1 MERPVAC
8 FGWLA
13 KDGRSLRTQSMSDP
27 IRHECGIAVVR
38 LKKPLGYYHQK
49 YGSALHG
56 FDALQALM
64 QKVRNRGQD
73 GFGFGCCKLDMPA
86 GLPYLFRERS
96 TESVERI
103 GHVFDDLRKDMKRIA
118 RRINDQRREERH
130 QEGKEFMPFEDD
142 PEAMKREFEMAG
154 EIYVGHLR
162 YGTTGDFG
170 KGALHPYIRRST
182 WPTRTL
188 MVMGNFNLTN
198 TNELNQIMMKR
209 GQHPVFGTDTQSV
222 LEEIGFQLDEAHT
235 QLYHSIR
242 DAGVPGWEIP
252 HQISEQLNV
261 QRVIEDS
268 ARRWDGG
275 YAIVG
280 VIGNGD
286 LFAMRDPSGIRPCFY
301 YENDEMLVMASERV
315 ALMSVIGLE
324 ESQIHELPPA
334 HVLVMKADGQIT
346 LREFTQP
353 REYKPCSFERI
364 YFSRGNDSVIYR
376 QRKALGEE
384 LVPQVVDAIGNDF
397 EHTVLSF
404 VPNTAETAYYGF
416 LDGLR
421 KARRVVVK
429 DALVEMM
436 KDGRFDEE
444 DEKRLDDLVLRNWP
458 RAEKI
463 ALKDI
468 KMRTF
473 IAQETGRDALVS
485 GSYDITYGVVTPQD
499 NLVIIDDSI
508 VRGTTLK
515 KSLLRILAR
524 TNPKCIIV
532 CSTAP
537 QIRYPD
543 CYGID
548 MAELGKFIAFQAA
561 TTLLRE
567 RGMAH
572 VIRDTYAA
580 CKEELKKPKEEMR
593 NAVKAI
599 YAPFTDD
606 EISAKVAQMVRPEE
620 TSWHGDV
627 RVIYQSIPGL
637 HTALGAEFG
646 DWYFSGDYPTPGGYA
661 VVNNSFI
668 LYCEAKSGRA
678 HEALL

>member
-1 MERPVAC
+1 MHLLHSFRHLQRCMFPS
-8 FGWLA
+8 
-13 KDGRSLRTQSMSDP
+13 RMSDP

-38 LKKPLGYYHQK
+38 LKKPLGYFYQK
-49 YGSALHG
+49 YNNALYG

-64 QKVRNRGQD
+64 TKQRNRGQD
-73 GFGFGCCKLDMPA
+73 GIGIGCTKLGMPP
-86 GLPYLFRERS
+86 GLPYMFRIRS
-96 TESVERI
+96 TESVEHI
-103 GHVFDDLRKDMKRIA
+103 ASVFEDERKEYKRIA
-118 RRINDQRREERH
+118 RRIDKQRKDERD
-130 QEGKEFMPFEDD
+130 QEGKEFVSFEED
-142 PEAMKREFEMAG
+142 PEAIKREFEMAG
-154 EIYVGHLR
+154 EIYIGHLR
-162 YGTTGDFG
+162 YGTSGDFG
-170 KGALHPYIRRST
+170 KGCLHPYLRRTT

-198 TNELNQIMMKR
+198 TRELNEVMMKR

-235 QLYHSIR
+235 QLYHAMR
-242 DAGVPGWEIP
+242 DAGVPGMEIP
-252 HQISEQLNV
+252 HHISQKLNV
-261 QRVIEDS
+261 TEVIQES
-268 ARRWDGG
+268 AKRWDGG
-275 YAIVG
+275 YTIVG

-301 YENDEMLVMASERV
+301 YENDEMFTMASERV
-315 ALMSVIGLE
+315 ALMSVFGVTE
-324 ESQIHELPPA
+324 EDIKELPPA
-334 HVLVMKADGQIT
+334 HVAVIKADGSMT
-346 LREFTQP
+346 LQPFTPAREF
-353 REYKPCSFERI
+353 KPCSFERI
-364 YFSRGNDSVIYR
+364 YFSRGNDSTIYR
-376 QRKALGEE
+376 QRKALGEQ
-384 LVPQVVDAIGNDF
+384 LVPQVVQAIDNDF

-404 VPNTAETAYYGF
+404 IPNTAETAYFGF

-421 KARRVVVK
+421 KARRVMVK
-429 DALVEMM
+429 EALVEML
-436 KDGRFDEE
+436 KDGTFDAE
-444 DEKRLDDLVLRNWP
+444 DEARLDDLVLRNWP

-485 GSYDITYGVVTPQD
+485 GSYDITYGVVTPKD
-499 NLVIIDDSI
+499 NLVVIDDSI

-524 TNPKCIIV
+524 TNPRRIIV

-561 TTLLRE
+561 VALLRE
-567 RGMAH
+567 RGMSH
-572 VIRDTYAA
+572 VVEATYRA
-580 CKEELKKPKEEMR
+580 CKAELRKPKEEMV

-599 YAPFTDD
+599 YEPFTNE
-606 EISAKVAQMVRPEE
+606 EISAKIAQMISPEE
-620 TSWHGDV
+620 PSWQGSV
-627 RVIYQSIPGL
+627 EVIYQTIPGL
-637 HTALGAEFG
+637 HEALGAEFG

-661 VVNNSFI
+661 VVNSSFV
-668 LYCEAKSGRA
+668 LYCEAKDGRA

>member
-1 MERPVAC
+1 
-8 FGWLA
+8 
-13 KDGRSLRTQSMSDP
+13 MSDP

-38 LKKPLGYYHQK
+38 LKKPLGYYHTK
-49 YGSALHG
+49 YGNALYG

-73 GFGFGCCKLDMPA
+73 GFGIGCCKLDMPP
-86 GLPYLFRERS
+86 GLPYMFRERS

-103 GHVFDDLRKDMKRIA
+103 GQVFEGLRKEMKRIG
-118 RRINDQRREERH
+118 RRINEQRREERH
-130 QEGKEFMPFEDD
+130 QEGKEYVAFEED
-142 PEAMKREFEMAG
+142 PEAIKREFEMAG

-162 YGTTGDFG
+162 YGTCGDFG
-170 KGALHPYIRRST
+170 KGALHPYMRRTT

-198 TNELNQIMMKR
+198 THELNQIMMKR

-235 QLYHSIR
+235 QLYHAIR
-242 DAGVPGWEIP
+242 DAGVQGEQIP
-252 HQISEQLNV
+252 QQISRQLDV
-261 QRVIEDS
+261 HQVIEHS
-268 ARRWDGG
+268 AQRWDGG

-286 LFAMRDPSGIRPCFY
+286 LFAMRDPNGIRPCFY

-315 ALMSVIGLE
+315 ALMSVFGLE
-324 ESQIHELPPA
+324 ESQIQELPPA
-334 HVLVMKADGQIT
+334 HVLVMKADGQT
-346 LREFTQP
+346 SLRNYTQP
-353 REYKPCSFERI
+353 RDFKPCSFECI
-364 YFSRGNDSVIYR
+364 YFSRGNDSAIYK
-376 QRKALGEE
+376 QRKALGAE
-384 LVPQVVDAIGNDF
+384 LVPQVVKAIDNDF

-404 VPNTAETAYYGF
+404 IPNTAETAYFGF

-421 KARRVVVK
+421 RARRVVVRE
-429 DALVEMM
+429 ALAEML
-436 KDGRFDEE
+436 KDGTFDEA
-444 DEKRLDDLVLRNWP
+444 DQARLDDLVLKNWP

-499 NLVIIDDSI
+499 NLVVIDDSI

-524 TNPKCIIV
+524 TNPRRIIV

-548 MAELGKFIAFQAA
+548 MAELGKFIAFTAA
-561 TTLLRE
+561 TALLRE
-567 RGMAH
+567 RGMTH
-572 VIRDTYAA
+572 IIRETYAA
-580 CKEELKKPKEEMR
+580 CKAELKKPKEEMR

-599 YAPFTDD
+599 YAPFTDE
-606 EISAKVAQMVRPEE
+606 EISAKIAEMISPEE
-620 TSWHGDV
+620 TPWHGEV
-627 RVIYQSIPGL
+627 KVIYQTIPGL
-637 HTALGAEFG
+637 HNALGAEYG

-668 LYCEAKSGRA
+668 LYCEDKGGRA

>member
-1 MERPVAC
+1 
-8 FGWLA
+8 
-13 KDGRSLRTQSMSDP
+13 MSDP

-38 LKKPLGYYHQK
+38 LKKPLGYYHTK
-49 YGSALHG
+49 YGNALYG

-86 GLPYLFRERS
+86 GLPYMFRERS

-103 GHVFDDLRKDMKRIA
+103 GQVFEGLRKDMKRIA
-118 RRINDQRREERH
+118 RRINDQRKEERH
-130 QEGKEFMPFEDD
+130 QEGREYIAFEED
-142 PEAMKREFEMAG
+142 PAAIKREFEMAG

-162 YGTTGDFG
+162 YGTCGDFG
-170 KGALHPYIRRST
+170 KGALHPYVRRTT

-235 QLYHSIR
+235 HLYHTIR
-242 DAGVPGWEIP
+242 DAGVQGEQIP
-252 HQISEQLNV
+252 AQISQQLDVHQI
-261 QRVIEDS
+261 IERS
-268 ARRWDGG
+268 AEKWDGG

-286 LFAMRDPSGIRPCFY
+286 LFAMRDPNGIRPCFY

-315 ALMSVIGLE
+315 ALMSVFGLE
-324 ESQIHELPPA
+324 EDQIHELPPA
-334 HVLVMKADGQIT
+334 HVMVVKADGQVSLKPYRPIG
-346 LREFTQP
+346 EH
-353 REYKPCSFERI
+353 KPCSFECI
-364 YFSRGNDSVIYR
+364 YFSRGNDSAIYR

-384 LVPQVVDAIGNDF
+384 LVPQVVKAIDNDF

-404 VPNTAETAYYGF
+404 IPNTAETAYFGF

-421 KARRVVVK
+421 KARRSVVK
-429 DALVEMM
+429 DALLEML
-436 KDGRFDEE
+436 KDGHFDAE

-473 IAQETGRDALVS
+473 IAQESGRDALVS
-485 GSYDITYGVVTPQD
+485 GSYDITYGVVTSQD
-499 NLVIIDDSI
+499 NLVVIDDSI

-524 TNPKCIIV
+524 TNPKRIIV

-561 TTLLRE
+561 TLLLRE

-572 VIRDTYAA
+572 VIRETYLA
-580 CKEELKKPKEEMR
+580 CKAELKKPKEEMR

-599 YAPFTDD
+599 YAPFTDE
-606 EISAKVAQMVRPEE
+606 EISSKIAQMIAPEE
-620 TSWHGDV
+620 TPWHGEV
-627 RVIYQSIPGL
+627 KVIYQTIPGL
-637 HTALGAEFG
+637 HNALGAEYG

-668 LYCEAKSGRA
+668 LYYENKGGRA